1 MRLGSTKMALK
12 MPFGQEY
19 WNERNTSRYK
29 LLMGVCDCLSGGE
42 AERRAEAILPHPGWI
57 AKQELAA
64 TELAAVL
71 RCVRS
76 SDASL
81 LEHMQ
86 NLSKISLHYDPPR
99 KNEVAPAACKVAC
112 YSCIHQVN
120 QPFIMYAA
128 FWRAGNTFIFRALC
142 CANEKVGTGQLRKWQ
157 LGLMSLLF
165 H

>member
-1 MRLGSTKMALK
+1 MMWSNKLTCWVVRRNTVFGERGAIQPRPGRQKEERERGKRGKISQAELIPLEINNWRHSFCVWAQTKATKMALK

-86 NLSKISLHYDPPR
+86 NLSKISLHYDP
-99 KNEVAPAACKVAC
+99 
-112 YSCIHQVN
+112 
-120 QPFIMYAA
+120 
-128 FWRAGNTFIFRALC
+128 RARTR
-142 CANEKVGTGQLRKWQ
+142 
-157 LGLMSLLF
+157 
-165 H
+165 